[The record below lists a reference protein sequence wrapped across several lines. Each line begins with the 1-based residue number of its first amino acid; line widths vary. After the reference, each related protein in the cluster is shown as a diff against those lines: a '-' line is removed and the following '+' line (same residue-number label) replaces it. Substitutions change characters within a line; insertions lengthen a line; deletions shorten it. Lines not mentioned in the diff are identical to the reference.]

1 MKRLIGVPM
10 PGKWHRPG
18 WPIVEK
24 KNRQGPLAVTQTCQ
38 DNKQVSF
45 VRLTALENGSLYHH
59 VEKDSEAQ

>member
-1 MKRLIGVPM
+1 M
-10 PGKWHRPG
+10 
-18 WPIVEK
+18 
-24 KNRQGPLAVTQTCQ
+24 TQACR